1 MTTNEQYGQEWQAN
15 HPGWLP
21 VSTFL
26 DTKESLFETIL
37 LLPGYELSSNIYA
50 ITGDGLTIVDAG
62 NDYTAFVDLFKLGNS
77 PKAIRKIILTHGHR
91 DHAMGVFEL
100 LRSYSDIV
108 RNGGLELILH
118 EAGPEE
124 VKRTAGTL
132 GCRITEVRGG
142 ETLRIGDR
150 DWEVIHTPGHT
161 IDGICLFHPRSRTVF
176 SGDTVLPH
184 AMSEPD
190 ERAGG
195 RLDHYLFG
203 VRMLLGKEIEHVLPG
218 HGLPVLSSGRK
229 VIEETYEG
237 LMMKVIGADA
247 EAKIPWIEGAT
258 ALAQKGC
265 LEEAVYCCDKEL
277 FLDSRNRKAHQLKT
291 VCLNDLGR
299 FDEALE
305 SLEKLGGVGTP
316 EQGDPFPFL
325 GKGYA
330 LMGIGRYTESVTFFD
345 EALKVRPG
353 MKDALIYKGMA
364 LYLSGDY
371 EEAMNIEPFRTE
383 FMGRFQVELE
393 KKSRGRT
400 GRKAPGEKEA
410 GRKFPITGGPEE

>member
-1 MTTNEQYGQEWQAN
+1 MTTNEQYGQEWQSN

-26 DTKESLFETIL
+26 DTREPLFETIL

-62 NDYTAFVDLFKLGNS
+62 NDYTAFVDLFKLRNS
-77 PKAIRKIILTHGHR
+77 PEAIRKIILTHGHR

-100 LRSYSDIV
+100 LRSYPEV
-108 RNGGLELILH
+108 VKNGGMELILH
-118 EAGPEE
+118 EAGPDEL
-124 VKRTAGTL
+124 KRTARKL
-132 GCRITEVRGG
+132 GSRITEVRGG

-161 IDGICLFHPRSRTVF
+161 IDGICIYHPRSRTVF
-176 SGDTVLPH
+176 SGDTVLLH

-190 ERAGG
+190 EHAGG

-218 HGLPVLSSGRK
+218 HGLPGLSSGRK

-247 EAKIPWIEGAT
+247 KEKIRWIDGAT

-277 FLDSRNRKAHQLKT
+277 SLDPESSRVLQLKT

-299 FDEALE
+299 FHEALE
-305 SLEKLGGVGTP
+305 SLGRLEGLGSP
-316 EQGDPFPFL
+316 ERGDLFASI

-330 LMGIGRYTESVTFFD
+330 LMGLGRYEESVKWFD
-345 EALKVRPG
+345 EALKGNPG

-364 LYLSGDY
+364 LYLAGNYDA
-371 EEAMNIEPFRTE
+371 AMEIELFRAE
-383 FMGRFQVELE
+383 FMGRFRQEME
-393 KKSRGRT
+393 KKAKRPSRADGAKRYGEGGVTAESGRI
-400 GRKAPGEKEA
+400 KE
-410 GRKFPITGGPEE
+410 